1 MRAPLIIPNEA
12 REDSRAKDS
21 WGVNCFLE
29 REDADR
35 AVKRPGL
42 TGTVDVVGS
51 GTVGQGIF
59 IWPNAGNPQV
69 ISLWDDTLYRYSYSG
84 VSYSLNFAWD
94 LSTVGSGSS
103 LAYSGGTSYTTGQR
117 AMFSVGTIVPDGQVP
132 SENAIWYV
140 VSNVT
145 GVAPAHSSTA
155 YPYWSRYKDK
165 PVGPHPTMFYSGTSV
180 QLPPS
185 PGYDDPYVIST
196 TLTFYGNANAYN
208 VTYSGSVSH
217 AAGPFNYGDTTN
229 TYTNY
234 CGVSSYTLI
243 NGYDEYPSTS
253 HTTYSDVAY
262 YAANDYSRSHLGV

>member
-1 MRAPLIIPNEA
+1 MRLPLAIPN
-12 REDSRAKDS
+12 DSRDTDRTQDTWA
-21 WGVNCFLE
+21 VNCFVE
-29 REDADR
+29 KDDALR
-35 AVKRPGL
+35 LVKRPGL
-42 TGTVDVVGS
+42 VSTIDVVGS

-69 ISLWDDTLYRYSYSG
+69 ISLWDDTLYGYSYSG
-84 VSYSLNFAWD
+84 VSYSLTFAWD
-94 LSTVGSGSS
+94 LSTAGSGSS
-103 LAYSGGTSYTTGQR
+103 LAYSGGTSYTSGQR
-117 AMFSVGTIVPDGQVP
+117 ALSSAGTIVPDGQVP
-132 SENAIWYV
+132 SENVMWYV

-145 GVAPAHSSTA
+145 GITPAHSSAA

-165 PVGPHPTMFYSGTSV
+165 PVGSHPTMFYSGTSV
-180 QLPPS
+180 QTPSS
-185 PGYDDPYVIST
+185 PGPDDPYIVNT

-217 AAGPFNYGDTTN
+217 AAGPLGPGDTTN

-234 CGVSSYTLI
+234 WGGAGYTLI

-253 HTTYSDVAY
+253 HETYSDVAY